1 VIWPWQGA
9 TSGKILCVQHV
20 RRPGSRS
27 TSSGRARSHAFGRAD
42 ADRTVASDAAGDPDD
57 TPEAEA
63 DDLDAG
69 IREDLH
75 VDRLGDVVAA
85 RRSFVPVIA
94 HRGASE
100 DIAEHTLA
108 AYEAALDQGAD
119 GLECDVR
126 LTADMQ
132 LVCVH
137 DRRVNRTS
145 NGRGVVSTL
154 ELAQLRE
161 LDFGSWKMP
170 IDEYEAPDRRR
181 KGAHRVLT
189 LERLLQLAVEHPK
202 RVELAIETK
211 HPTRYAGLVEEH
223 LVALLD
229 RFGLAHPRLG
239 ESSPVRV
246 MSFSALSVRR
256 IRRLAPSLDTVL
268 LLDRVPLR
276 MRDGSLPRGV
286 RIAGPGIHILRVHP
300 EYVARVHSMGH
311 RVHVW
316 TVDQP
321 SDIDLCVELGV
332 DAIITNRPRQVLERL
347 GRSERPGSATGA
359 PGVIELNPDSPS

>member
-1 VIWPWQGA
+1 MQPMRLEESGGVPGRPA
-9 TSGKILCVQHV
+9 TI
-20 RRPGSRS
+20 
-27 TSSGRARSHAFGRAD
+27 
-42 ADRTVASDAAGDPDD
+42 
-57 TPEAEA
+57 
-63 DDLDAG
+63 
-69 IREDLH
+69 
-75 VDRLGDVVAA
+75 
-85 RRSFVPVIA
+85 PVIA

-100 DIAEHTLA
+100 DLAEHTLA
-108 AYEAALDQGAD
+108 AYEAALEQGAD

-126 LTADMQ
+126 LTADMH

-161 LDFGSWKMP
+161 LDFGSWKAP
-170 IDEYEAPDRRR
+170 ISEVEMPDRRR
-181 KGAHRVLT
+181 DGAQRVLT
-189 LERLLQLAVEHPK
+189 LERLLRLVADHPR

-223 LVALLD
+223 LVTMLD
-229 RFGLAHPRLG
+229 RFGFAHPRLG
-239 ESSPVRV
+239 KRSPVRV

-256 IRRLAPSLDTVL
+256 IRKLAPSLDTVL

-276 MRDGSLPRGV
+276 LRDGSLPRGV
-286 RIAGPGIHILRVHP
+286 RITGPGIHILRIHP
-300 EYVARVHSMGH
+300 EYVERAHEMGN

-332 DAIITNRPRQVLERL
+332 DAIITNRPRRVLERL
-347 GRSERPGSATGA
+347 GRDLPRAPGASA
-359 PGVIELNPDSPS
+359 PGVVELNADSAAESVFTLGEPGIYRE